1 MSMISAM
8 IIVSW
13 FGQKVFFPSSWQY
26 FVAVLSQYDAQPEDI
41 SLTMFSN
48 PIFPGYLGS
57 EAEVARSIVKQLVS
71 IGTQSYFI
79 ILESKP
85 QVQPQ
90 ITFVK

>member
-1 MSMISAM
+1 
-8 IIVSW
+8 
-13 FGQKVFFPSSWQY
+13 
-26 FVAVLSQYDAQPEDI
+26 
-41 SLTMFSN
+41 MFSN